1 MKLLNETLLNA
12 YLDIHDHIYDFKVI
26 KQSPSDWTEENVY
39 LTSDISR
46 YQGYFKYDVSPYSRE
61 VMDCLDPSSPV
72 EQVAVM
78 KCAQSGLTQGVIIPG
93 ICYIIAENP
102 APILFMAGDKEL
114 VKNSIRTRLDPL
126 IQNSG
131 IAHLIRPNVTRK
143 RNQRTGDTDYSKEF
157 AGGQLIAEGTKNAD
171 KMRQFSVKYIFA
183 DDWEAAPTND
193 KDEGSIRKLVE
204 ARATSYGNMAKK
216 FYIST
221 PAIEQTSNIEPV
233 FKQGDQR
240 KWHWECPHC
249 KTDIPIEWRVEKEDG
264 SYAGIKFK
272 TNEKGVLD
280 EKSVHYECQECG
292 GEILEKNKY
301 SLNLKGKWI
310 PTAKPLRPQYRS
322 YYINAL
328 IIPPGFTSWVDL
340 VYEWLEANPKDGVV
354 DTGKLQTFLN
364 VRLGKTYRKTGETP
378 KVNQLMKNTCGYAPG
393 IIPSETSIEQGNGD
407 ILLLTLACDLNGIME
422 NNNHD
427 VRLDWELVAHSQSGA
442 TYSVDHGSVGTF
454 KRERDKTS
462 KERKTDGD
470 RVRWTYAHGMR
481 NSVWPI
487 FKELMNKSWET
498 EDGRSMQPQ
507 ITIVDT
513 GYFTRLA
520 MSFVSQCKAEG
531 SLIYAIKGIVE
542 TDYRRVQKDTS
553 PIRQSKENK
562 NLFLLE
568 VNQLKDELSDYM
580 KLQPGA
586 DGYQPEG
593 FMNFPQPQNGKY
605 LMKSFFHQFESE
617 RRVEDIKEGQV
628 VGFKWEKK
636 NSTVQNH
643 FFDVRVYN
651 IAARYIFLYLLA
663 KEEKVRVIV
672 WGEFADAVSG

>member
-1 MKLLNETLLNA
+1 MQKINETLLNA
-12 YLDIHDHIYDFKVI
+12 YRDIHDLIYDFKVV
-26 KQSPSDWTEENVY
+26 KKLPSDWTEENVY

-61 VMDCLDPSSPV
+61 VMDCLAPSSPV
-72 EQVAVM
+72 EMVAVM

-93 ICYIIAENP
+93 ICYIIAETP

-131 IAHLIRPNVTRK
+131 ISHLIRPNVTRK
-143 RNQRTGDTDYSKEF
+143 RNQRTGDTDFSKEF

-171 KMRQFSVKYIFA
+171 KMRQFSVRYIFA

-204 ARATSYGNMAKK
+204 GRATSYGNMAKK

-233 FKQGDQR
+233 YLMGDQR

-249 KTDIPIEWRVEKEDG
+249 KDYIPIEWRVEKDDG
-264 SYAGIKFK
+264 SYAGIKYK
-272 TNEKGVLD
+272 TNDKGVLD
-280 EKSVHYECQECG
+280 EKSVHYECQNCG
-292 GEILEKNKY
+292 GEIYEKNKY

-310 PTAKPLRPQYRS
+310 PTATPVRPQYRS

-340 VYEWLEANPKDGVV
+340 VYEWLEANPKNGAV

-364 VRLGKTYRKTGETP
+364 IRLGKTYRKSGETP
-378 KVNQLMKNTCGYAPG
+378 KVNQLMKNISDYDPG
-393 IIPSETSIEQGNGD
+393 VVPDQTSIEQGNGE

-422 NNNHD
+422 NKNHD
-427 VRLDWELVAHSQSGA
+427 VRLDWELVAHTQTGV
-442 TYSVDHGSVGTF
+442 TYSVDHGSIGTF
-454 KRERDKTS
+454 KRERDKS
-462 KERKTDGD
+462 VAERKRDAD
-470 RVRWTYAHGMR
+470 RERWTYAHGQK
-481 NSVWPI
+481 NSVWPL
-487 FKELMNKSWET
+487 FKELMEKEWYNQSGE
-498 EDGRSMQPQ
+498 SLSVN
-507 ITIVDT
+507 ITVVDT

-520 MSFVSQCKAEG
+520 TIFINKIEDQVIFG
-531 SLIYAIKGIVE
+531 IKGLVE
-542 TDYRRVQKDTS
+542 KDYRRVQKDTS
-553 PIRQSKENK
+553 PIRPSKENK
-562 NLFLLE
+562 KLYLLE

-586 DGYQPEG
+586 DDYQPEG
-593 FMNFPQPQNGKY
+593 FMNFPQPEKGKY
-605 LMKSFFHQFESE
+605 NMQSFFSHFEGE
-617 RRVEDIKEGQV
+617 RRVEDKQDNVV

-636 NSTVQNH
+636 NSQSQNH
-643 FFDVRVYN
+643 FWDVRVYN
-651 IAARYIFLYLLA
+651 LAAKYMWLHLWAR
-663 KEEKVRVIV
+663 EEKVRSIT
-672 WGEFADAVSG
+672 WGEFVDAVMS